1 MFESH
6 VFFKKQE
13 LGCDLVHVRM
23 GIDFE
28 MSVMFPLKG
37 GVGGKSNCISSSHGC
52 GAVLHCIKG
61 WLRWLPR
68 WNWEV
73 PLLLGLAF
81 AVATSWAW

>member
-37 GVGGKSNCISSSHGC
+37 GVGGKSNCISRPYIVYG
-52 GAVLHCIKG
+52 
-61 WLRWLPR
+61 
-68 WNWEV
+68 
-73 PLLLGLAF
+73 
-81 AVATSWAW
+81 